1 MKNQYASDLHLE
13 FYENSRWLKENP
25 LIAVSD
31 VLILAGDIIGNHD
44 LKNIRQG
51 FIVRYA
57 RPSNT
62 GIDVGQLQPLY
73 PTQLDV
79 GVDNNNFVS
88 LSFEEVRVKIQ
99 RQIERQNS
107 MKL

>member
-1 MKNQYASDLHLE
+1 MKIQYASDLHLE
-13 FYENSRWLKENP
+13 FHENSRWLKENP
-25 LIAVSD
+25 LLAVGD
-31 VLILAGDIIGNHD
+31 VLILAGDIFGNHD

-62 GIDVGQLQPLY
+62 GIDAGQLQPLY

-79 GVDNNNFVS
+79 GVDNNNFAP
-88 LSFEEVRVKIQ
+88 LSFEEVRAKIQ
-99 RQIERQNS
+99 RQIERQTTVNR
-107 MKL
+107 